1 MCNICVFA
9 GTTEGREL
17 VEFLTGQPVRVTACV
32 ATEYGETLLPEA
44 ENITV
49 RAGRIPAED
58 ITRML
63 RETPFA
69 VVIDATHPYAASI
82 TESLY
87 RACRETGTEYL
98 RLLRQSSATGEDVV
112 CVENAA
118 AAAAFLEHTQGNI
131 LLTTGSK
138 ELMAYS
144 AITGFAQRV
153 YARVLPMD
161 ASLEACRE
169 AGLKPAHIIAMQG
182 PFSEEMDLATLRFAD
197 AAWMVTKDG
206 GDAGGFPA
214 KVAAARSAGVGL
226 VVVGRPPQREG
237 LPFEAVL
244 DILCERL
251 GCTVRPQVTVA
262 GIGPGSHGAMT
273 YEVNR
278 AIEEADCLIG
288 AQRMLEAVAK
298 PGQRVYNAI
307 APRDIAAFIRE
318 HRECRRFAV
327 VMSGDTGFFSGTKK
341 LLPLL
346 DGCDTAVL
354 PGLSSLS
361 YLCARLKTSYEDV
374 RTVSLHGRQH
384 NIVPEVRANDR
395 LFTLVGGERGM
406 NDLCRALAE
415 GGLGDVCVSVG
426 QRLGYPEECVIRGT
440 AAELAEGVF
449 DPLCAALIENP
460 SPDAVVTPGLPDE
473 AFLRSGEGSPVV
485 PMTKSEVRAVCLS
498 KLRLTERSVCWDI
511 GAGTGSV
518 SVEMALQARK
528 GQVCAVERRE
538 NAAALLE
545 QNREKFALDNL
556 QVVRGS
562 APDAC
567 GDLPAPTHA
576 FIGGSA
582 GNMREILSLLLT
594 KNPRVRIVAT
604 AVSLESISEL
614 TDCLTAFPF
623 SETEVVSLQAARD
636 RRAGDYHLMSGQNP
650 IYIFTMQGG
659 GEVV

>member
-17 VEFLTGQPVRVTACV
+17 VEFLTGQPVQVTACV

-44 ENITV
+44 ENVTV

-63 RETPFA
+63 QETPFA

-98 RLLRQSSATGEDVV
+98 RLLRQSSQQAEDVV
-112 CVENAA
+112 CVENTA
-118 AAAAFLEHTQGNI
+118 AAAAFLERTEGNI

-138 ELMAYS
+138 ELAAYS
-144 AITGFAQRV
+144 TITGFAQRV

-169 AGLKPAHIIAMQG
+169 AGLKAAHIIAMQG

-214 KVAAARSAGVGL
+214 KVSAARKAGAGL

-237 LPFEAVL
+237 LPFTAVL
-244 DILCERL
+244 DVLCERF

-262 GIGPGSHGAMT
+262 GIGPGSHNAMT
-273 YEVNR
+273 YEVSR

-288 AQRMLEAVAK
+288 ARRMLEAVAK
-298 PGQRVYNAI
+298 PGQRVYDAI
-307 APRDIAAFIRE
+307 APGDIAAFIRE

-346 DGCDTAVL
+346 EGCDTAVL

-374 RTVSLHGRQH
+374 RVVSLHGRQH
-384 NIVPEVRANDR
+384 NILPEVRATSR
-395 LFTLVGGERGM
+395 LFALVGGERGI
-406 NDLCRALAE
+406 NDLCRTLTE
-415 GGLGDVCVSVG
+415 GDLGHVSVYVG
-426 QRLGYPEECVIRGT
+426 QRLGYPDERIVRGT
-440 AAELAEGVF
+440 AAELTDGVYA
-449 DPLCAALIENP
+449 PLSVALIENP
-460 SPDAVVTPGLPDE
+460 HPDAVVTPGLPDD
-473 AFLRSGEGSPVV
+473 AFLRSAEGMPVV

-518 SVEMALQARK
+518 SVEMALQAK
-528 GQVCAVERRE
+528 QGLVCAVERRVD
-538 NAAALLE
+538 AAALLE
-545 QNREKFALDNL
+545 QNRNRFALENL
-556 QVVRGS
+556 QVVCGS

-582 GNMREILSLLLT
+582 GNMREILSLLLA
-594 KNPRVRIVAT
+594 KNPHVRIVAT
-604 AVSLESISEL
+604 AVSLESVAEL

-623 SETEVVSLQAARD
+623 AETEVVSLQAARD
-636 RRAGDYHLMSGQNP
+636 RKAGSYHLMSGQNP

-659 GEVV
+659 GETA